1 MRILVSLAILSFLYG
16 CSRPEPSAQPTAGT
30 LSLLSAIAIPAE
42 SATVRLQYGRVTAMN
57 AVQEQDPFC
66 ILEVEAVLPEPQT
79 LSPGR
84 FAVAPPRQSQESF
97 SGMPVL
103 LPGMIS
109 PPGRAP
115 SQVYFKTLMPLRSSS
130 HPVRSLACMV
140 NAAGNP
146 ASMRPLTLTEMRQA
160 LGEQFRL
167 ELHAGR
173 E

>member
-30 LSLLSAIAIPAE
+30 LTLLSAIAIPAE

-84 FAVAPPRQSQESF
+84 FAVNPPRQSQESF

-109 PPGRAP
+109 PRDRALYNEFHALIVRLGKDHCRP
-115 SQVYFKTLMPLRSSS
+115 KPRCGGCPLRARC
-130 HPVRSLACMV
+130 P
-140 NAAGNP
+140 AA
-146 ASMRPLTLTEMRQA
+146 S
-160 LGEQFRL
+160 
-167 ELHAGR
+167 
-173 E
+173 